1 MKGLKAY
8 ISKMKMNRYV
18 KISTVMMLSNTWRI
32 FTSISKIAIVQV
44 MVFTV
49 RKVTNLENYIRKWR

>member
-1 MKGLKAY
+1 
-8 ISKMKMNRYV
+8 MKMNRYV
-18 KISTVMMLSNTWRI
+18 KISTVMMLSKTCKI

-49 RKVTNLENYIRKWR
+49 SKVKKHIELHKKIEMNTVTI